1 MIWIA
6 IAALLAAI
14 IFLVVRNRPAAVA
27 LSRADQLK
35 EQAKTLPISEQE
47 RLAVEVREQAFA
59 GYDRASAKAREEGRS
74 EAFAHEV
81 GVMDAVYCVLANDDA
96 ARRNEALRPLLQME
110 GVPFN
115 RLTSDSGRAAVAEY
129 LVWKFFP
136 GRADLATLDRAMA
149 QFTRTVFDAA
159 ERELETDETIYR
171 MIYSH
176 KYDWQRL
183 AIPHAHMASG
193 EENG

>member
-1 MIWIA
+1 MIWFA
-6 IAALLAAI
+6 IAVVLAAI
-14 IFLVVRNRPAAVA
+14 TFFVLRNRPAATA
-27 LSRADQLK
+27 LSRAEQLK
-35 EQAKTLPISEQE
+35 EQAKALPSSEQE
-47 RLAVEVREQAFA
+47 KLAIEMRELAFA
-59 GYDRASAKAREEGRS
+59 GYDRASGKARKEGRS
-74 EAFAHEV
+74 DVFAHEV
-81 GVMDAVYCVLANDDA
+81 GVMDAVYCVLANEDA

-115 RLTSDSGRAAVAEY
+115 RLPSDLGRAGVAEY

-136 GRADLATLDRAMA
+136 DRADLATLNRAMV
-149 QFTRTVFDAA
+149 QFTRTVIDAA
-159 ERELETDETIYR
+159 EREPEPDETIRR

-176 KYDWQRL
+176 KYDWQAL